1 MNQLDQFDQMFS
13 SARNVAQSQSPVCG
27 LKTSKFTDH
36 MNDMNYPHHHNDH
49 HHCHLIFPKVP
60 SPHSVSMRGHHPAS
74 RYTNGR
80 PQHLVVH
87 HGDGGGD
94 VTGMDAIVTSV
105 NTILTVPRPP
115 QSSLLMMSSS
125 KSSKLGTNAISF
137 WKSGLGIMS
146 SSIGSKAMMRSM
158 SMRKAPGVLQYSP
171 ETCDSCGHDVFQQSR
186 PCLYT

>member
-1 MNQLDQFDQMFS
+1 M
-13 SARNVAQSQSPVCG
+13 
-27 LKTSKFTDH
+27 
-36 MNDMNYPHHHNDH
+36 
-49 HHCHLIFPKVP
+49 HCHLIFPEVP

-74 RYTNGR
+74 CYTNCR

-87 HGDGGGD
+87 HGDGAGD

-105 NTILTVPRPP
+105 KTILTVPRPP

-146 SSIGSKAMMRSM
+146 SSMGSKAMMRSM

-171 ETCDSCGHDVFQQSR
+171 ETCDSCGRDVFQQSR

>member
-1 MNQLDQFDQMFS
+1 MFS

-74 RYTNGR
+74 CYAHGR

-87 HGDGGGD
+87 HGDGGGY
-94 VTGMDAIVTSV
+94 VTCMDGIVTSV

-125 KSSKLGTNAISF
+125 KSSNVTNAISF
-137 WKSGLGIMS
+137 WKSGLGMMS

-171 ETCDSCGHDVFQQSR
+171 ETCWLLIVDCCGLDVFQ
-186 PCLYT
+186 

>member
-1 MNQLDQFDQMFS
+1 MLS

-36 MNDMNYPHHHNDH
+36 MINYTNYPHHHNDH

-74 RYTNGR
+74 CYAHGR

-94 VTGMDAIVTSV
+94 VTGTV
-105 NTILTVPRPP
+105 TILTVPRPP

-171 ETCDSCGHDVFQQSR
+171 ETCW
-186 PCLYT
+186 